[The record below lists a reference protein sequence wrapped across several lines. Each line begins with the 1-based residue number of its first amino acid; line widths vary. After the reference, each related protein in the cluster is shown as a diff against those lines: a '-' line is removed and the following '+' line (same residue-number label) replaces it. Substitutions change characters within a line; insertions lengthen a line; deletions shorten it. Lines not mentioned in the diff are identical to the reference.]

1 MKSITLLSPAKINLT
16 LEILGKRE
24 DGYHEIRSIIQP
36 VNLFDE
42 INISIEQGE
51 GIELN
56 SKGLQVPKG
65 ENNLAWK
72 AADIL
77 IKEGGIRGKINISL
91 TKKIPLGA
99 GLGGGSSNA
108 AAVLVGLNR
117 IKKKFS
123 QDELIN
129 LSSKIGADVAF
140 FINCKTAIV
149 EGFGEKI
156 TLIRDFPHYYY
167 LLLNPGFEVA
177 TKKIYECWDEL
188 SHVAINHTN
197 IDEIVSLFKSGAF
210 PLRNDLKTPA
220 TRRYPSI
227 TNLKERLLNL
237 GVENASMTGSGP
249 TVFSIFKEEK
259 SAKVFYNLLKDS
271 SSFKVFLVKGISGW
285 HSL

>member
-65 ENNLAWK
+65 ENNLGWK

-140 FINCKTAIV
+140 FINCRTALV

-167 LLLNPGFEVA
+167 LLLNPGFEVS

-188 SHVAINHTN
+188 SHVAINHAN
-197 IDEIVSLFKSGAF
+197 IDEIISLFKSGAF
-210 PLRNDLKTPA
+210 PLRNDLETPA
-220 TRRYPSI
+220 TELYPTI
-227 TNLKERLLNL
+227 TNLKERLLSL
-237 GVENASMTGSGP
+237 GVGNTSMTGSGP
-249 TVFSIFKEEK
+249 TVFSIFKDEK
-259 SAKVFYNLLKDS
+259 SAKVLYNLLKDS

-285 HSL
+285 HKL

>member
-16 LEILGKRE
+16 LEVLGKRE

-42 INISIEQGE
+42 INIKIEEGE
-51 GIELN
+51 GIELD
-56 SKGLQVPKG
+56 SKGLEVPKS

-72 AADIL
+72 AADIF
-77 IKEGGIRGKINISL
+77 IRESGIRVKIKILL
-91 TKKIPLGA
+91 TKKIPVGA

-117 IKKKFS
+117 LSKKFS
-123 QDELIN
+123 QGELII

-140 FINCKTAIV
+140 FITCKTAIV

-167 LLLNPGFEVA
+167 LLLNPGFEA
-177 TKKIYECWDEL
+177 STKKIYELWDEL
-188 SHVAINHTN
+188 THGAKDHNKIEDT
-197 IDEIVSLFKSGAF
+197 ISLFKRGAL
-210 PLRNDLKTPA
+210 PLHNDLEAPA
-220 TRRYPSI
+220 TKLYPVI

-249 TVFSIFKEEK
+249 TTFSIFKEEK
-259 SAKVFYNLLKDS
+259 GAKVFYNILKDS
-271 SSFKVFLVKGISGW
+271 TSFKVFLVKGISGW
-285 HSL
+285 HRL